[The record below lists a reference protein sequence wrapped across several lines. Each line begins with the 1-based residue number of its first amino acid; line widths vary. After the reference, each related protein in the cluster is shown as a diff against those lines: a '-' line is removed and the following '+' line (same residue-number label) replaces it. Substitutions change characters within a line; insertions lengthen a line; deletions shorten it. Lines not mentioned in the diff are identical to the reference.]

1 MTSVAPTDRG
11 ADVAGPAVSAES
23 RLARLLQRLLDA
35 AATSLAAGD
44 LEPARSTAEEV
55 RAVDPD
61 NRRAAEILHA
71 VSARQLG
78 PSGERALM
86 TLLFSDLVGSTVLSE
101 EAEPEQLRDLFS
113 FYRGAAR
120 VAVHRYGGSLM
131 HYSGDGILAGFGY
144 PEAHED
150 DARRAVLAGLDLA
163 TAMKDARADLGRR
176 FGVTPEVRVGI
187 HTGRVVVTDL
197 SGDDS
202 VADRDSIVGLVPNL
216 AARIQQDAEPGRV
229 VISDVTEHLVD
240 ADFYLT
246 SIGERRLKGISRP
259 VEVFAVEG
267 PRYAGARFLADRYRK
282 AGLVGRDEPRDR
294 LLDAWRAVQRRE
306 ETPAAHLVVGE
317 PGIGKS

>member
-11 ADVAGPAVSAES
+11 AAVAGPAVSAET

-86 TLLFSDLVGSTVLSE
+86 TLLFSDLVGSTMLSE
-101 EAEPEQLRDLFS
+101 QVELEQLRDLFA
-113 FYRGAAR
+113 FYRAAAR
-120 VAVHRYGGSLM
+120 DAVHRYGGSLM

-163 TAMKDARADLGRR
+163 TAMRDARADLDRR
-176 FGVTPEVRVGI
+176 FGVTPR
-187 HTGRVVVTDL
+187 
-197 SGDDS
+197 SGS
-202 VADRDSIVGLVPNL
+202 GSTPVAWWSPTS
-216 AARIQQDAEPGRV
+216 AATTPSPLGTRSSAWCPTSLPG
-229 VISDVTEHLVD
+229 S
-240 ADFYLT
+240 
-246 SIGERRLKGISRP
+246 SRTP
-259 VEVFAVEG
+259 S
-267 PRYAGARFLADRYRK
+267 RAG
-282 AGLVGRDEPRDR
+282 
-294 LLDAWRAVQRRE
+294 
-306 ETPAAHLVVGE
+306 
-317 PGIGKS
+317 S